1 LNFNPPFLLLLF
13 SSHWRFSEFRVST
26 SGFFDVS
33 HRHFINVSAL
43 ISTSVNLPP
52 VYKYGL
58 LCSLGLFSFFKF
70 SLFLLLL
77 LTPPHAAVA
86 RRGGCCVMNGIFP
99 LTNCDPWNKKKGD
112 IREG

>member
-1 LNFNPPFLLLLF
+1 MQF
-13 SSHWRFSEFRVST
+13 RFVF
-26 SGFFDVS
+26 
-33 HRHFINVSAL
+33 
-43 ISTSVNLPP
+43 
-52 VYKYGL
+52 
-58 LCSLGLFSFFKF
+58 FFKF

-99 LTNCDPWNKKKGD
+99 LTNCDPGNKKKGD